1 MSSCSA
7 DELIPFQDNSL
18 ADRVIADNESFSD
31 TTVLCSADVCGK
43 ECNGIA
49 HSCSDDFSCTSAT
62 VGASSSSTCGT
73 SCSDDLSCTSA
84 TVGASSG
91 STRGTSCT
99 DDFNIITATVGASSD
114 SSLGFSCTDD
124 FSSTSVCVDTSSIS
138 AFGGHRIEFT
148 FNPSLIFHTN
158 KFLRGDNP
166 EYRVMNRAITYKL
179 KYAFVSLPQEK
190 TFVHPE
196 CYQGIGVAH
205 HHFNAQLGNPFS
217 VFLFQGAR
225 IAKLSSSLTFN
236 YEWNLGLAM
245 GWNPY
250 NAVANSSNRI
260 IGSKV
265 TAYIDADFYLS
276 WIVSRNIDLNMGVSL
291 SHFSNGNTKIPNA
304 GLNIGGANIGLAYYI
319 DRKPPRAL
327 SCAAQPFSPYLTYDL
342 LLFGS
347 WRSKG
352 FYTEDGPMSLPGTY
366 AVCGFNFAPMYNLSP
381 MFRAGISFDG
391 AYDQS
396 ANIRTEHE
404 RLSAWRQMAL
414 GVSARAEF
422 VMPYFTI
429 AAGVGTNVI
438 NSKGDMSGVYQVL
451 ALKIDLFR
459 DTFLHIGYTLHDL
472 KTPNYLML
480 GLGYRFGHRRP

>member
-1 MSSCSA
+1 MSARAFHLICIFVVLFVPTTQVLAWTDDMSSCPT
-7 DELIPFQDNSL
+7 EVFIPSQDNSL
-18 ADRVIADNESFSD
+18 TDRTIAGSAFFSD

-43 ECNGIA
+43 ECKDAVHPCI
-49 HSCSDDFSCTSAT
+49 DDFNLTSAT
-62 VGASSSSTCGT
+62 FGTSSSSAFET
-73 SCSDDLSCTSA
+73 SCVDDLSSTSA
-84 TVGASSG
+84 S
-91 STRGTSCT
+91 
-99 DDFNIITATVGASSD
+99 
-114 SSLGFSCTDD
+114 
-124 FSSTSVCVDTSSIS
+124 VDTSSTS

-225 IAKLSSSLTFN
+225 IAKFSSSLTLN

-250 NAVANSSNRI
+250 NAVTNSSNRI

-265 TAYIDADFYLS
+265 TAYIDAEFYLS

-291 SHFSNGNTKIPNA
+291 SHFSNGNTQIPNA
-304 GLNIGGANIGLAYYI
+304 GLNVGGANIGLAYYI
-319 DRKPPRAL
+319 DRKHPRV
-327 SCAAQPFSPYLTYDL
+327 FSHATQSFSAYLTYDL

-352 FYTEDGPMSLPGTY
+352 FYTEDGPMALPGTY
-366 AVCGFNFAPMYNLSP
+366 AVCGFNFASMYNFSP
-381 MFRAGISFDG
+381 MFRAGLSLDG

-414 GVSARAEF
+414 GLSARAEF

-438 NSKGDMSGVYQVL
+438 NSKGDMSGIYQVL
-451 ALKIDLFR
+451 ALKIDLFH
-459 DTFLHIGYTLHDL
+459 DTFLHIGYTLHNL

-480 GLGYRFGHRRP
+480 GLGYRFGNRKP